1 VQYYHHTPLL
11 STRLLSSAIQV
22 IMETKSN
29 GVLYPEGNGDLT
41 LTPQYGVTPPRP
53 KAEQEKIA

>member
-1 VQYYHHTPLL
+1 LL
-11 STRLLSSAIQV
+11 SNAIQV
-22 IMETKSN
+22 IMETKSI